1 TGALLAVLV
10 LSVGV
15 FAGIQIQKHYGST
28 SRSGLPS
35 GLGAAFAGGGAP
47 TGATAAGGLGQGTG
61 ASANRGNFVTGE
73 VAFIKGS
80 TLYVTDQSGS
90 TVKVTTKPATSVSKT
105 STAKL
110 KAIHPGDTVT
120 VIGTK
125 A

>member
-1 TGALLAVLV
+1 M
-10 LSVGV
+10 
-15 FAGIQIQKHYGST
+15 
-28 SRSGLPS
+28 
-35 GLGAAFAGGGAP
+35 
-47 TGATAAGGLGQGTG
+47 
-61 ASANRGNFVTGE
+61 TGE

-105 STAKL
+105 STVKL

-125 A
+125 AKSGAVAATSVSVGSGGFPGLGGGGLPAAGGAAASEAAARAGRARAGGPNRNGGAGTGFGGP